1 VRPKGYT
8 ANVKKEVFM
17 YQLSGSLASPYV
29 RKVRVLIHEK
39 GLQDQIELKTVA
51 LSPIAPDKGLSAKN
65 PLGKIPLLECP
76 DGTLIYD
83 SRVIC
88 EFLDGFNDCPRLIPK
103 AGPERWHVLRLQAL
117 ADGILD
123 AGIVIRY
130 ETFLRPEALRWSEWV
145 SGQGQK
151 IKAALDQLEQSA
163 ENLSQ
168 TPDLGT
174 IAVACAFGWLHF
186 RKPLAAL
193 PEQNP
198 SLEEAWPQLQA
209 WYEGFSLRPAMQAT
223 LPIA

>member
-1 VRPKGYT
+1 
-8 ANVKKEVFM
+8 M
-17 YQLSGSLASPYV
+17 YKLSGSLASPYV

-51 LSPIAPDKGLSAKN
+51 LSPIAPDKALSAQN

-76 DGTLIYD
+76 DGTLLYD

-88 EFLDGFNDCPRLIPK
+88 EYLDGFNDRPRLIPSV
-103 AGPERWHVLRLQAL
+103 GPERWAVLRLQAL

-123 AGIVIRY
+123 AGILIRY
-130 ETFLRPEALRWSEWV
+130 ETFLRPEGLRWPEWLL
-145 SGQGQK
+145 GQGQK
-151 IKAALDQLEQSA
+151 VKAALDQLEQACEHFSV
-163 ENLSQ
+163 
-168 TPDLGT
+168 TPDLGS

-193 PEQNP
+193 PGQNQP
-198 SLEEAWPQLQA
+198 LEEAWPLLQA
-209 WYEGFSLRPAMQAT
+209 WYEDFSLRPAMQAT